1 MRATKKIVNKLRVN
15 PMERAKHMLNKH
27 EISAT
32 VVILGIFLLILFFKT
47 ECDPQFV
54 IVTHLFFKFSL

>member
-1 MRATKKIVNKLRVN
+1 
-15 PMERAKHMLNKH
+15 MERAKHMLNKH